1 MDEYNI
7 DDEWNN
13 YLETNELNDQVRYA
27 TFNRPDQVCPTPT
40 NLYISTKS
48 LINYLNSPIDI
59 NNLFWK
65 IQITPYATPKECI
78 IKKQIKFTFLTKE
91 LLCEMEEK
99 LKNELYVDTQIIHSI
114 DNPAG
119 RIKFKDVRKV
129 SVGISKKDITTRRS
143 KKKGAFYN
151 CLVIIMRILLPND
164 CNFKET
170 HIKLFNTGK
179 IEIPGIQSV
188 THVNYILDKIIEL
201 LQPFYDEPLLF
212 NGENSETVLINS
224 NFNCNFYINRDVL
237 FEILHKK
244 YNIQCVYEQCS
255 YPGIQCK
262 YILNPGIKPETEV
275 SYMIFRTGSVLIVG
289 KCGDDDIQM
298 IYEYVKGILIAEYE
312 HINQITPVHDVVTTK
327 KQKMRKK
334 IIQIYDNIII

>member
-1 MDEYNI
+1 MLDYDI

-13 YLETNELNDQVRYA
+13 YLETNELKDNPMYVQLNRNDQA
-27 TFNRPDQVCPTPT
+27 CPTPT
-40 NLYISTKS
+40 DLYISTKS
-48 LINYLNSPIDI
+48 LINYLNKPIDI

-65 IQITPYATPKECI
+65 IYISPYSTPTECI
-78 IKKQIKFTFLTKE
+78 IKKQIKFTFLTQEE
-91 LLCEMEEK
+91 LNIMEEK
-99 LKNELYVDTQIIHSI
+99 LKNEVYVDTHIIHNI
-114 DNPAG
+114 NNPEG

-129 SVGISKKDITTRRS
+129 SVGISKKDIISRRS

-151 CLVIIMRILLPND
+151 CLVVIMRIQLPD
-164 CNFKET
+164 DPNFKET

-179 IEIPGIQSV
+179 IEIPGIQSSEHI
-188 THVNYILDKIIEL
+188 TYILNKIIEL
-201 LQPFYDEPLLF
+201 LKPFYEEELF
-212 NGENSETVLINS
+212 FNEQNSETVLINS

-262 YILNPGIKPETEV
+262 YILNNNEV

-289 KCGDDDIQM
+289 KCVDSDINM
-298 IYEYVKGILIAEYE
+298 IYDYVKNILITEYE
-312 HINQITPVHDVVTTK
+312 QINQITPITEIVKTK
-327 KQKMRKK
+327 KHKIRKRT
-334 IIQIYDNIII
+334 IQIYDI

>member
-7 DDEWNN
+7 DDEWTT
-13 YLETNELNDQVRYA
+13 YLETNELNDQVKYA
-27 TFNRPDQVCPTPT
+27 TFNRTDQTCPTPT

-48 LINYLNSPIDI
+48 LINYLNKPIDI

-65 IQITPYATPKECI
+65 IQITPYSTPCECI

-91 LLCEMEEK
+91 SLHEMEEK
-99 LKNELYVDTQIIHSI
+99 LKNESFIDTQIINSI
-114 DNPAG
+114 DNPEG

-151 CLVIIMRILLPND
+151 CLVVIMRILLPD
-164 CNFKET
+164 DPNFKET

-179 IEIPGIQSV
+179 IEIPGIQSSGHV
-188 THVNYILDKIIEL
+188 TYILNKIIEL
-201 LQPFYDEPLLF
+201 LQPFYEEPLMF
-212 NGENSETVLINS
+212 NEENSETVLINS

-262 YILNPGIKPETEV
+262 YMLNTGTDKEVEV

-289 KCGDDDIQM
+289 KCGDDDINR
-298 IYEYVKGILIAEYE
+298 IYEYVKNILTTEYE
-312 HINQITPVHDVVTTK
+312 HINQITPIHDVVAPK
-327 KQKMRKK
+327 KQKMRKRT
-334 IIQIYDNIII
+334 IQIYEI